1 MTGYIRKPIGKSNM
15 LLKIILGLLG
25 IAPFL
30 IGLEKLIIDKN
41 YIIGSIIFIV
51 GVVMINLPNTIDIEK
66 LKSETHRK
74 TTE

>member
-1 MTGYIRKPIGKSNM
+1 M